1 MGVDEISGQIIPSLN
16 KDVIFTMAKVKGSPR
31 RYIKTLVEN
40 KVDEISQD
48 SRKKGNRIPRTT
60 IKEAKKKILLSLME
74 DYKKLG
80 EMEYPVEIEDLPDKE
95 KEEER
100 ETAINN
106 ILSKVFYGIT
116 IKGKKITM
124 MELSRTFSTSD
135 VEVSSKGAFGR
146 NQNPLKSSDKIRK
159 KLEERNLNAFE
170 TDDLKEM
177 FSNIETVLDGI
188 DEWYSESSGGGS
200 FETKVRTAGDEKN
213 TVIDVRDNILQ
224 LMGNQRYA
232 KTNTRK
238 AIYASWK
245 KVHEQHKT
253 VVTKVNSLVVSL
265 KKQDIDTNELED
277 KIKEFSKEE
286 NNYVQEFDTARVDK
300 ATRYA
305 DTVLAFSQGY
315 IEEEF
320 GFSVNND
327 GEVFITDGVEEGS
340 KIKEEQQ
347 EYSGELPIVIDPL
360 GYSYISSYVYGIFL
374 NPEDIPMVKK
384 YSIKFMSEM
393 GFEDMEDKRR
403 FEDALALFT
412 DVNPIIEGLF
422 LPVQIVNNKGIKL
435 AYPTTKEGN
444 RINPSTVEATIV
456 DLLTALED
464 VLFDQKSSKGGN
476 IDVTGLQYSK
486 DKKADKYRTAYG
498 KKPAIPAKL
507 GSKTEVAEVM
517 KALDEY
523 IYNPL
528 INPVMTMD
536 LDFPMTRKSA
546 YKSIQVLGTGDYAK
560 AYRKLIQTAQKKTV
574 KLFSNKDLVAIKK
587 FLEILNKPNIKMSE
601 VREQGLKIRP
611 AINRAFGRDREIIKD
626 FDNDMA
632 EFLYAISLKTREAV
646 GSIRFKGAT
655 IAATDKDSYTQK
667 NLDVQSTNR
676 VTVLSLLK
684 QFFQDPSNASLLT
697 KRGSTTVK
705 QILSLLNQL
714 RKSEIEN
721 KILETHD
728 SLRILKG
735 MPTYFGLGSLSSF
748 DNVSEILKTS
758 KKNFN
763 VDLTNTDVVKIV
775 EEVDSFSNIAK
786 SVGVSE
792 EIVYYV
798 KANFR

>member
-1 MGVDEISGQIIPSLN
+1 MVMNVDEISGEIIPNLN

-40 KVDEISQD
+40 RVDEISQA
-48 SRKKGNRIPRTT
+48 SRKEGNRIPRTT

-74 DYKKLG
+74 EYKQLG

-95 KEEER
+95 QEEER

-106 ILSKVFYGIT
+106 ILSKVFNGIT
-116 IKGKKITM
+116 IKGKKITL

-135 VEVSSKGAFGR
+135 VEVASKGAFGR
-146 NQNPLKSSDKIRK
+146 SQNPLKSSDKIRK
-159 KLEERNLNAFE
+159 KLEERNFNVFE

-200 FETKVRTAGDEKN
+200 FETKVRTTVGEEN

-232 KTNTRK
+232 KINTRK

-245 KVHEQHKT
+245 KVHGQHKT
-253 VVTKVNSLVVSL
+253 VVAKVNSLVVSL

-320 GFSVNND
+320 GFSVNDD
-327 GEVFITDGVEEGS
+327 GEVLITDGIEEES

-347 EYSGELPIVIDPL
+347 EYSGELPLVIDPL

-384 YSIKFMSEM
+384 FSIKFMAEM

-412 DVNPIIEGLF
+412 AVNPIVEGLF
-422 LPVQIVNNKGIKL
+422 LPVQIVNNKGIKI

-444 RINPSTVEATIV
+444 RINPSTVEATII

-464 VLFDQKSSKGGN
+464 VLFDQKVSMGGN
-476 IDVTGLQYSK
+476 IDVEGLQYTPDSK
-486 DKKADKYRTAYG
+486 RKTRYRTAYG

-507 GSKTEVAEVM
+507 NSKTEVAEVM

-523 IYNPL
+523 LYNPL

-536 LDFPMTRKSA
+536 LDFPMTRNST
-546 YKSIQVLGTGDYAK
+546 YRSIQVLGTGDYAK

-574 KLFSNKDLVAIKK
+574 KLFSNKDLKEIKK

-611 AINRAFGRDREIIKD
+611 AINRAFGRDKEIIKD
-626 FDNDMA
+626 FDEDMA

-646 GSIRFKGAT
+646 GSIRFKGASVD
-655 IAATDKDSYTQK
+655 ATDKDSYTQE
-667 NLDVQSTNR
+667 LESTDR

-775 EEVDSFSNIAK
+775 EEVNSFSNIAK